1 MDIKVKEEVQNTV
14 VESIEEK
21 VKSAWE
27 MERDRGVR
35 ARNGLISNI
44 PESKSADGLQRK
56 KEDEVVISTL
66 FTNTLKLSASDSTD
80 KIISVERLG
89 KKEEERTR
97 PRLVKVVLD
106 QDCTA
111 HKVLK
116 ASSNLGN

>member
-1 MDIKVKEEVQNTV
+1 MEIKVKEEVQNTV

-35 ARNGLISNI
+35 ARNVLIANI

-89 KKEEERTR
+89 KKRGRKDKT
-97 PRLVKVVLD
+97 
-106 QDCTA
+106 
-111 HKVLK
+111 
-116 ASSNLGN
+116 